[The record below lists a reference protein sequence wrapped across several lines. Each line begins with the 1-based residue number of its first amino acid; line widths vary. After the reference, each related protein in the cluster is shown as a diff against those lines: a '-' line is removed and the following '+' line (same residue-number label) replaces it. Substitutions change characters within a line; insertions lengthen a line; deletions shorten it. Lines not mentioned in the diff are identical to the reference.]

1 MTSRQRIRTLTAL
14 GFCAPLVAAAAFGG
28 ATLASA
34 DSAPQQAVSA
44 QQGAVSEVQLDA
56 RSGEPTDLLTTGS
69 KDFAEPTDPTV
80 SSKGVAKE
88 LYAAAANP
96 DLSDSATCASGL
108 DMDDPQSVTT
118 CTVVGVSGEEE
129 TYYAYISP
137 SSTAESDYWLYFAQD
152 APLSDAAATALNDGL
167 NGTGVYPAFGE
178 QDDVQQVLD
187 PELAAERANFV
198 LDGVGRDDMT
208 VTDVDGDVDLAI
220 PEPVRGTAVEDGS
233 GREVGVTL
241 LPIPTTG
248 ETPGLLVS
256 IDGP

>member
-56 RSGEPTDLLTTGS
+56 RSGEAHGS
-69 KDFAEPTDPTV
+69 PHHGQQGIRRADGHYRVVE
-80 SSKGVAKE
+80 GVAKE

-137 SSTAESDYWLYFAQD
+137 PARRAGDATTGCTSPRMRPSSGRGRG
-152 APLSDAAATALNDGL
+152 DG
-167 NGTGVYPAFGE
+167 
-178 QDDVQQVLD
+178 
-187 PELAAERANFV
+187 AER
-198 LDGVGRDDMT
+198 
-208 VTDVDGDVDLAI
+208 
-220 PEPVRGTAVEDGS
+220 
-233 GREVGVTL
+233 
-241 LPIPTTG
+241 TG
-248 ETPGLLVS
+248 
-256 IDGP
+256 